1 MKFNLPRLLHAKNM
15 NKFLLL
21 VRASG
26 IAILLSYV
34 IGLAMT
40 IDLLQVLENL
50 MGKILFA
57 VNLFHYSGSSV

>member
-1 MKFNLPRLLHAKNM
+1 MKFNLPRLSHAKNM

-21 VRASG
+21 VSALG
-26 IAILLSYV
+26 IYILLSYV

-40 IDLLQVLENL
+40 IDLLQVPENL

-57 VNLFHYSGSSV
+57 VTLFH